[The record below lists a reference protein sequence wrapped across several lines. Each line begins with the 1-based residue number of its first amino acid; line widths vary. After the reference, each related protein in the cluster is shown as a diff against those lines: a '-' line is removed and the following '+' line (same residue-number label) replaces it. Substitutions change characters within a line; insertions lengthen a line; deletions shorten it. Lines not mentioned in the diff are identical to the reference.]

1 MMQFFSLSENGQLSV
16 KKQLTSTNIRTFT
29 VRKFYLVFF
38 FLDFHTA
45 SLNFCPKTIP
55 LKLNLEFYNIL
66 TKFLEVVLMTSKADR
81 RVTTYMY
88 KKN

>member
-29 VRKFYLVFF
+29 VRKFYLIF

-45 SLNFCPKTIP
+45 SLNFLSKNYSNEVKTR
-55 LKLNLEFYNIL
+55 IL
-66 TKFLEVVLMTSKADR
+66 
-81 RVTTYMY
+81 
-88 KKN
+88 